1 MRGRDSRGLFAGAAP
16 LAAQAQLA
24 LFTVGGAAETPVGAT
39 YQAGN
44 VAAGA
49 TLDIRFRARNQG
61 TASITISKLAISGA
75 GFTIVQTPS
84 IPFVIAQGAFQ
95 DVYVQFAGTTLASY
109 SASFQINSISV
120 ILVATVVNAAT
131 LTSRAPALVQMPATQ

>member
-1 MRGRDSRGLFAGAAP
+1 MTRAVFLLLLAP

-24 LFTVGGAAETPVGAT
+24 LFTVSGAAETPVGAT

-109 SASFQINSISV
+109 SANF
-120 ILVATVVNAAT
+120 
-131 LTSRAPALVQMPATQ
+131 

>member
-1 MRGRDSRGLFAGAAP
+1 VTRAVFLLLLAP

-24 LFTVGGAAETPVGAT
+24 LFTVSGAAETPVGAT

-109 SASFQINSISV
+109 SANF
-120 ILVATVVNAAT
+120 
-131 LTSRAPALVQMPATQ
+131 